1 MKFRAV
7 MSDYSHIRE
16 FLNIISTLS
25 RMHKN
30 LIINVQPD
38 KVILQVDAEAYDGQY
53 LWCEINATNREGF
66 FSEFVMDGIDGT
78 YNQIYMTATATS
90 FVRALSFVKT
100 NAVDYVKLKLIKTH
114 MPCLSVEMSG
124 SISNLQDVI
133 TPKIQHS
140 LPVTIVPRSEWDQYE
155 LPLAMDYDL
164 SIIMPSTKSLRALL
178 DKKKN
183 LAPTLVLYAT
193 MNDELSLVVETE
205 VVTVASHYRNLKCVP
220 AVRTSEDQAGQ
231 LTNLSEAS
239 CRVDTKKLAALFET
253 INFCE
258 MVMTANIRHEQALNI
273 RFDIQQHAFVNFIL
287 PATNFE

>member
-7 MSDYSHIRE
+7 MSEYTHIRE

-25 RMHKN
+25 RMHKY
-30 LIINVQPD
+30 LIINVQPT

-53 LWCEINATNREGF
+53 LWCEINAANRDGF
-66 FSEFVMDGIDGT
+66 FSEFIMDGIDAT
-78 YNQIYMTATATS
+78 YNQIYMTTAATS
-90 FVRALSFVKT
+90 FVRALSYVKT
-100 NAVDYVKLKLIKTH
+100 NAVDFVKLKLIKTH
-114 MPCLSVEMSG
+114 MPCLSVEISG
-124 SISNLQDVI
+124 NSNLQDVM

-164 SIIMPSTKSLRALL
+164 SIIMPSVKSLRALL

-193 MNDELSLVVETE
+193 MDNELSLVVETE

-220 AVRTSEDQAGQ
+220 VVRSGVHETEQ
-231 LTNLSEAS
+231 LTDLSEAS

-253 INFCE
+253 TNFCE
-258 MVMTANIRHEQALNI
+258 TIMTANFRHEQALNI